1 MDAYKMRD
9 RTGSSR
15 GFMPVG
21 HHERAMLLVGHGQET
36 GSGEQNRVGLE
47 I

>member
-1 MDAYKMRD
+1 MDAHTMRD
-9 RTGSSR
+9 RTGRSR
-15 GFMPVG
+15 GFMPIG
-21 HHERAMLLVGHGQET
+21 HHERTMFLVGHGQET